1 MAGELTL
8 TAIYETV
15 EDDWVQARV
24 QELPEVITAAPTRAE
39 AEDSLKDA
47 VLQYLASL
55 SEPLVGAQLE
65 GDRQSLQL
73 TVTG

>member
-15 EDDWVQARV
+15 EKGWVQARV

-39 AEDSLKDA
+39 AEESLKDA
-47 VLQYLASL
+47 VLEYLASL
-55 SEPLVGAQLE
+55 SEPLAGEQLV

-73 TVTG
+73 TVSA

>member
-15 EDDWVQARV
+15 EGDWVHARI
-24 QELPEVITAAPTRAE
+24 QELPEVITAGRTRAE
-39 AEDSLKDA
+39 AEELLKDA
-47 VLQYLASL
+47 VLEYLASL
-55 SEPLVGAQLE
+55 SEPLVGDHLA

-73 TVTG
+73 TVSA

>member
-1 MAGELTL
+1 VAGELLL

-15 EDDWVQARV
+15 EGDWVQGRI

-39 AEDSLKDA
+39 AEEALKDA
-47 VLQYLASL
+47 VLEYLASL
-55 SEPLVGAQLE
+55 SEPLNGDSLK

-73 TVTG
+73 TVSA